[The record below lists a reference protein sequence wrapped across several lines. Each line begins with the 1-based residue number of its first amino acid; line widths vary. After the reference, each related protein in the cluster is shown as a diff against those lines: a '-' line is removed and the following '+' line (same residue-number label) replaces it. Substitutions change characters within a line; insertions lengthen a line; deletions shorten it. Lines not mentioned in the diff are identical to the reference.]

1 MRELVARRT
10 KARRAPAV
18 RFTLSYLW
26 RNGYVA
32 NAAIRRMV
40 LRPGFSLQRLGHWLY
55 RKSRGAASRA
65 APQLGAL
72 LEGRMSA
79 RGNASVRER
88 LGLRGRDCFYSL
100 TNPSLPVETNVVYFP
115 GCGSE
120 RLYPEISLA
129 ALALL
134 HRSGVRTFLPPTFTC
149 CGYPFLANAEN
160 ERASLKSFENRVVFH
175 RMADSLGSSEIDA
188 VLISCG
194 TCREMLE
201 QYDLGRVFRNA
212 PLMDINEFLVQRDL
226 VSPHRADRPAT
237 GRLLYHEPC
246 HTPLKSP
253 GFDATVRA
261 LLGATPVLV
270 PECCGEAGTLS
281 LSRPDISCILRRRK
295 AEPVKEVSAGGEH
308 EILTTCPSCVAG
320 LSKQWNGRQ
329 VTGKSLIVRVAE
341 EQIGSGW
348 ERDALRMLKKGAV
361 AKIPF

>member
-1 MRELVARRT
+1 
-10 KARRAPAV
+10 
-18 RFTLSYLW
+18 
-26 RNGYVA
+26 
-32 NAAIRRMV
+32 V
-40 LRPGFSLQRLGHWLY
+40 LRPGFALQRLGHWLY
-55 RKSRGAASRA
+55 RRSGGATSRV
-65 APQLGAL
+65 APQFGAL
-72 LEGRMSA
+72 LDGRMSA
-79 RGNASVRER
+79 RGGKSVRER

-100 TNPSLPVETNVVYFP
+100 TNQSLPVKTNVVYFP

-134 HRSGVRTFLPPTFTC
+134 HQSGVRTFLPPTFTC

-188 VLISCG
+188 VLVSCG

-201 QYDLGRVFRNA
+201 QYDLGKVFRNA
-212 PLMDINEFLVQRDL
+212 PLLDINEFLVQRDL
-226 VSPHRADRPAT
+226 VRADRPAR

-246 HTPLKSP
+246 HTPLKSL
-253 GFDATVRA
+253 GFDATIRA
-261 LLGATPVLV
+261 LLGTAPVLV

-281 LSRPDISCILRRRK
+281 LSRPDISCILRKRK
-295 AEPVKEVSAGGEH
+295 AGSLGGVSTDGEH

-341 EQIGSGW
+341 EELGSGW
-348 ERDALRMLKKGAV
+348 EREAMRMLKTGAV
-361 AKIPF
+361 GKIPF